1 MTYGNYLEC
10 GIPVEDY
17 EEQSL
22 TLWVYLKDEDLLIF
36 KDLVTDCVFADGW
49 LHITHENFGKKKF
62 YSQIKESDVCYLSYT
77 VNEREQR

>member
-49 LHITHENFGKKKF
+49 LHITHKVLGNTH
-62 YSQIKESDVCYLSYT
+62 YSQIKESEFSYLSYFPQD
-77 VNEREQR
+77 RK